1 MRTKRYEAADM
12 KQAVKQIKDDLGP
25 NAVILSTKRI
35 EKPTAPGLSPKIL
48 FEVTAAVDDEAIP
61 IKKISTAEAKKTP
74 AYQQASSYQ
83 SSKTPRS
90 FSPPP
95 PPFSP
100 PKQSEE
106 KEEPLIRVDFREDE
120 DIAKII
126 SELENDP
133 SVNTLRE
140 PPLLPTKDEER
151 YIPPS
156 KKEDP
161 ARKVEEVLKNMGFE
175 ELIKG
180 VSELKKDVAEIKRL
194 MDDSISISVDLPQ
207 HLREYYT
214 ILTRNGLDDLVAYR
228 FLKGL
233 EKNMPELLGKAQMKN
248 LVLTQLADIIPIE
261 KDFLSALSKKV
272 VAFVGPT
279 GVGKTT
285 TLAKVAA
292 TLVLKYSG
300 KVCLVTSD
308 NFRIGA
314 VDQLKTYADIVRL
327 PLYVATSQKELSE
340 LLDSMSYDYDYILL
354 DSTGRSPYDSTGVQD
369 AVGLMTAMPTIM
381 PVLVLSIAANHR
393 ELGDMYE
400 RYSGFLPEYIIFTK
414 LDETKYFGPLAS
426 IAIKKKTPL
435 LFLSTGQGVPDDM
448 EIPDGK
454 KIAKKILQELPTLW
468 GDN

>member
-1 MRTKRYEAADM
+1 MRTKRYEVSDM
-12 KQAVKQIKDDLGP
+12 KQAIERIKADLGS

-35 EKPTAPGLSPKIL
+35 KKPAAPGLSPKIL
-48 FEVTAAVDDEAIP
+48 FEVTAAVDDAAIP
-61 IKKISTAEAKKTP
+61 PKKPPLPDEPSLSEPNQLLAGLDRKTFYEGNTPRLPPKKTEDL
-74 AYQQASSYQ
+74 S
-83 SSKTPRS
+83 TPRA
-90 FSPPP
+90 
-95 PPFSP
+95 
-100 PKQSEE
+100 
-106 KEEPLIRVDFREDE
+106 DFREDE
-120 DIAKII
+120 DISQILDELNSDIESSSAKD
-126 SELENDP
+126 L
-133 SVNTLRE
+133 
-140 PPLLPTKDEER
+140 PLFPTKDEER
-151 YIPPS
+151 YIPVAKREETTLNIEETL
-156 KKEDP
+156 KK
-161 ARKVEEVLKNMGFE
+161 MGFE
-175 ELIKG
+175 ELVKG
-180 VSELKKDVAEIKRL
+180 VSDLKKEVAEIKRL

-228 FLKGL
+228 FLKGV
-233 EKNMPELLGKAQMKN
+233 EKNLPELLGKAQMRN
-248 LVLTQLADIIPIE
+248 LVQNGLAEIIPIE

-285 TLAKVAA
+285 TIAKVAA

-340 LLDSMSYDYDYILL
+340 LLNSMSYDYDYILL

-369 AVGLMTAMPTIM
+369 AIGLMTAMPTIM
-381 PVLVLSIAANHR
+381 PVLVLSIAANHK

>member
-1 MRTKRYEAADM
+1 MRTKRYEVSDM
-12 KQAVKQIKDDLGP
+12 KQAIKQIKDDLGS

-35 EKPTAPGLSPKIL
+35 EKPTAPGLSPKIF
-48 FEVTAAVDDEAIP
+48 FEVTAAVDDAAISA
-61 IKKISTAEAKKTP
+61 KKILRSELKKTP
-74 AYQQASSYQ
+74 PPIV
-83 SSKTPRS
+83 KPRPFNS
-90 FSPPP
+90 CPPSPPSPPP
-95 PPFSP
+95 KLPMP
-100 PKQSEE
+100 EE
-106 KEEPLIRVDFREDE
+106 EEPISRADFREDE
-120 DIAKII
+120 DISSILN
-126 SELENDP
+126 ELEEDNFVKD
-133 SVNTLRE
+133 
-140 PPLLPTKDEER
+140 PPLLPSKEEER
-151 YIPPS
+151 YTPAGT
-156 KKEDP
+156 KKDDT
-161 ARKVEEVLKNMGFE
+161 ALKVEEALNQMGFA

-180 VSELKKDVAEIKRL
+180 MGDLKKDIAEIKRL
-194 MDDSISISVDLPQ
+194 MDDSVSISVDLPQ
-207 HLREYYT
+207 HLREYYV

-228 FLKGL
+228 FLKGI
-233 EKNMPELLGKAQMKN
+233 EKNMPELLGKAQMRN
-248 LVLTQLADIIPIE
+248 IVLTQLSEIIPIE

-340 LLDSMSYDYDYILL
+340 LLNSMTYDYDYILL

-369 AVGLMTAMPTIM
+369 AIGLMTAMPSIM
-381 PVLVLSIAANHR
+381 PVLVLSLAANHR

-435 LFLSTGQGVPDDM
+435 LFLSNGQGVPDDL

>member
-1 MRTKRYEAADM
+1 M
-12 KQAVKQIKDDLGP
+12 KQAIKRIKDDLGS

-48 FEVTAAVDDEAIP
+48 FEVTAAVDDAALP
-61 IKKISTAEAKKTP
+61 SKKPQPASPQNVIKNN
-74 AYQQASSYQ
+74 
-83 SSKTPRS
+83 
-90 FSPPP
+90 PPP
-95 PPFSP
+95 LASPVLFNEYP
-100 PKQSEE
+100 PKP
-106 KEEPLIRVDFREDE
+106 EEPPLSRADFREDE
-120 DIAKII
+120 DISQIL
-126 SELENDP
+126 SELDDEVE
-133 SVNTLRE
+133 SSFIKE
-140 PPLLPTKDEER
+140 PPLFPTKDEER
-151 YIPPS
+151 YVPPI
-156 KKEDP
+156 KKQEP
-161 ARKVEEVLKNMGFE
+161 PNIEETLRRMGFE
-175 ELIKG
+175 ELVKG
-180 VSELKKDVAEIKRL
+180 VSDLKRDVAEIKRL

-233 EKNMPELLGKAQMKN
+233 EKNMPELLGKAQMRN
-248 LVLTQLADIIPIE
+248 IVLSSLAEIIPIE

-285 TLAKVAA
+285 TIAKVAA

-369 AVGLMTAMPTIM
+369 AIGLMTAMPSIM
-381 PVLVLSIAANHR
+381 PVLVLSIAANHS

-454 KIAKKILQELPTLW
+454 KIARKILQELPTLW

>member
-1 MRTKRYEAADM
+1 MKTKRYEVSEMA
-12 KQAVKQIKDDLGP
+12 QALKQIKDELGP
-25 NAVILSTKRI
+25 DAVILSTKRVL
-35 EKPTAPGLSPKIL
+35 KPTAPGVPPKTVL
-48 FEVTAAVDDEAIP
+48 EVTAAVDYETIP
-61 IKKISTAEAKKTP
+61 SKKNISKEEPKKNIPAQPLKIPPKAPPAKQFKT
-74 AYQQASSYQ
+74 Y
-83 SSKTPRS
+83 S
-90 FSPPP
+90 FASPPP
-95 PPFSP
+95 TTV
-100 PKQSEE
+100 KE
-106 KEEPLIRVDFREDE
+106 KSAPLADYREDE
-120 DIAKII
+120 DIASILN
-126 SELENDP
+126 ELDAETALTAKD
-133 SVNTLRE
+133 V
-140 PPLLPTKDEER
+140 PLLPAKDEER
-151 YIPPS
+151 YIPS
-156 KKEDP
+156 AKKED
-161 ARKVEEVLKNMGFE
+161 ASLKVEEILRKMGIE
-175 ELIKG
+175 ELVKG
-180 VSELKKDVAEIKRL
+180 VGELKKDVAEIKRL
-194 MDDSISISVDLPQ
+194 MDDSISISVDLPP
-207 HLREYYT
+207 HLKEYYL

-233 EKNMPELLGKAQMKN
+233 EKNTPEFIGKAQMKN
-248 LVLTQLADIIPIE
+248 IVWTNLSEIIPIE

-327 PLYVATSQKELSE
+327 PLYVATSQNELSE
-340 LLDSMSYDYDYILL
+340 LLNSMTYDYDYILL

-369 AVGLMTAMPTIM
+369 AIGLMTAMPSIM
-381 PVLVLSIAANHR
+381 PVLVLSLAANHR

-448 EIPDGK
+448 EIPDGR

>member
-1 MRTKRYEAADM
+1 MKTKRYEVSEMA
-12 KQAVKQIKDDLGP
+12 QALKQIKDELGP
-25 NAVILSTKRI
+25 DAVILSTKRI
-35 EKPTAPGLSPKIL
+35 SKPTAPGIPPKTVL
-48 FEVTAAVDDEAIP
+48 EVTAAVDYEAIP
-61 IKKISTAEAKKTP
+61 SKKNISKEEPKKSLPAQTLKTP
-74 AYQQASSYQ
+74 PAKQF
-83 SSKTPRS
+83 KTYS
-90 FSPPP
+90 FTSPPP
-95 PPFSP
+95 APAKEKSP
-100 PKQSEE
+100 P
-106 KEEPLIRVDFREDE
+106 LADYREDE
-120 DIAKII
+120 DIASILN
-126 SELENDP
+126 ELDAETVLAAKDI
-133 SVNTLRE
+133 
-140 PPLLPTKDEER
+140 PLLPAKDEER
-151 YIPPS
+151 YIPS
-156 KKEDP
+156 AKKEDP
-161 ARKVEEVLKNMGFE
+161 SLKVEEVLKKLGIE
-175 ELIKG
+175 ELVKG
-180 VSELKKDVAEIKRL
+180 MGELKKDVAEIKRL
-194 MDDSISISVDLPQ
+194 MDDSISISVDLPP
-207 HLREYYT
+207 HLKEYYV

-233 EKNMPELLGKAQMKN
+233 EKNTPEFIGKAQMKN
-248 LVLTQLADIIPIE
+248 IVWTSLSEIIPIE
-261 KDFLSALSKKV
+261 EDFLSALSKKV

-327 PLYVATSQKELSE
+327 PLYVATSQNELSE
-340 LLDSMSYDYDYILL
+340 LLNSMTYDYDYILL

-369 AVGLMTAMPTIM
+369 AIALMTAMPSIM
-381 PVLVLSIAANHR
+381 PVLVLSLAANHR

-448 EIPDGK
+448 EIPDGR